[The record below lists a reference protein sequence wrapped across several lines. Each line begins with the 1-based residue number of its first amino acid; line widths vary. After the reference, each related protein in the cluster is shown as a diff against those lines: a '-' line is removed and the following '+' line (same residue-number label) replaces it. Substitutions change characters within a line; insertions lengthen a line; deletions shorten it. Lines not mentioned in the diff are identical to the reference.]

1 MLDFNNNFMKTKIK
15 ILLLVIVFSSCVDDG
30 DYGIPTPTEAQNIII
45 PTNKLI
51 TFKAVYGRYA
61 QAVASEKLI
70 AIFNEDEDVYIEG
83 YVVSSDQSGNFFEE
97 LIIQNKIDDSNPDED
112 PRLGI
117 RLDIN
122 VGSLSDTYEFGRK
135 VYVKLS
141 GLTIG
146 ESNGV
151 LTIGKGEDQ
160 RVEQIQEFEYRKIV
174 IRTPEVVT
182 ITPKIASLIALT
194 DADENTLIQLNNM
207 QIKSSELPLTYAGE
221 GIDEFDG
228 FRTLENCDT
237 NLAILLQTST
247 FADFKSLQ
255 VPQKKGSIRGVFTR
269 DFGDDF
275 NVLVINSATDVQ
287 FTDENRCDPESFS
300 CGLADNVGTSNLFY
314 DNFQSQTNN
323 RLIAG
328 NGWTNY
334 IEAGSEGWEA
344 YVATGTNAS
353 LDRSARMQS
362 ASSGDVHNIAWLI
375 TPAIN
380 LDVQDGE
387 TLRFKTSSSFADSS
401 DMQVLYST
409 NWDGSEANVT
419 NATWS
424 ILSDA
429 YIIKNTDYFGSWFN
443 SGNVDLSCLTGNIHI
458 AFKYTGSG
466 NPTFD
471 GTYELDEVS
480 IDYVP

>member
-1 MLDFNNNFMKTKIK
+1 MKTKI
-15 ILLLVIVFSSCVDDG
+15 IAMFLLVIISSCVDNG
-30 DYGIPTPTEAQNIII
+30 DYGIPI
-45 PTNKLI
+45 PGEEQSIVIPENKLI
-51 TFKAVYGRYA
+51 TFKALYGRFA
-61 QAVASEKLI
+61 QAVLNDKLI
-70 AIFNEDEDVYIEG
+70 AIIEEDEDLYIEG
-83 YVVSSDQSGNFFEE
+83 YVVSSDQSGNFFKE
-97 LIIQNKIDDSNPDED
+97 LIIQNKVDDSNPDED

-117 RLDIN
+117 RLDVN

-151 LTIGKGEDQ
+151 LTIAKGEDQ
-160 RVEQIQEFEYRKIV
+160 SLEQIQEFEYRKIV
-174 IRTPEVVT
+174 IRTPEVAV
-182 ITPKIASLIALT
+182 ITPKIASLIELT

-207 QIKSSELPLTYAGE
+207 QIKKSELPLTYAGE

-228 FRTLENCDT
+228 FRTLESCD
-237 NLAILLQTST
+237 LGLSVLMQTST
-247 FADFKSLQ
+247 FSDFKSIQL
-255 VPQKKGSIRGVFTR
+255 PQKKGSITGVFSR

-275 NVLVINSATDVQ
+275 NVLIINSVTDVQ
-287 FTDENRCDPESFS
+287 FADEDRCDPLQFS
-300 CGLADNVGTSNLFY
+300 CGVADTFGAGNLFY
-314 DNFQSQTNN
+314 DNFESQKNN
-323 RLIAG
+323 QLIVG

-334 IEAGSEGWEA
+334 IESGSEGWEA

-362 ASSGDVHNIAWLI
+362 ASSGDVNNVAWLI

-380 LDVQDGE
+380 LDPQNEE

-401 DMQVLYST
+401 DMQVLYSAD
-409 NWDGSEANVT
+409 WDGAPANVS
-419 NATWS
+419 NATWI

-429 YIIKNTDYFGSWFN
+429 YIIKDTDYFGSWFN
-443 SGNVDLSCLTGNIHI
+443 SGIVDLSCLAGTIHI
-458 AFKYTGSG
+458 AFKYIGSG

-480 IDYVP
+480 IDYVH

>member
-1 MLDFNNNFMKTKIK
+1 MKNRII
-15 ILLLVIVFSSCVDDG
+15 ILLLIIFSSCVDDG
-30 DYGIPTPTEAQNIII
+30 EYGIPI
-45 PTNKLI
+45 PEEGQQIVIPENKLI
-51 TFKAVYGRYA
+51 TFKALYGRYA
-61 QAVASEKLI
+61 QAVANDKLI
-70 AIFNEDEDVYIEG
+70 AIIGEDEELYIEG
-83 YVVSSDQSGNFFEE
+83 YVVSSDQAGNFFEE
-97 LIIQNKIDDSNPDED
+97 LIIQNKVDDSNPDED

-122 VGSLSDTYEFGRK
+122 VGSLSDIYEFGRK

-151 LTIGKGEDQ
+151 LTIAKGEDQ
-160 RVEQIQEFEYRKIV
+160 SLEQIQEFEYRNIV
-174 IRTPEVVT
+174 IRTSEVAV
-182 ITPKIASLIALT
+182 ITPKIASLTALT
-194 DADENTLIQLNNM
+194 DADKNTLIQLNNM
-207 QIKSSELPLTYAGE
+207 QIRKSELPLTYAGE

-228 FRTLENCDT
+228 FRTLESCD
-237 NLAILLQTST
+237 LGLSILLQTST
-247 FADFKSLQ
+247 FSDFKSIQ
-255 VPQKKGSIRGVFTR
+255 VPQKRGAITGVFSR

-275 NVLVINSATDVQ
+275 NVLIINSITNVQ
-287 FTDENRCDPESFS
+287 FTDENRCNPLEFS
-300 CGLADNVGTSNLFY
+300 CGLADFVGSANLFY
-314 DNFQSQTNN
+314 DNFESQKNN
-323 RLIAG
+323 QLISG

-375 TPAIN
+375 TPAID
-380 LDVQDGE
+380 LDSQNGE

-401 DMQVLYST
+401 DMQVLYSAD
-409 NWDGSEANVT
+409 WDGTTTHVT

-424 ILSDA
+424 ILSNA
-429 YIIKNTDYFGSWFN
+429 YIIKDTDYFGSWFN
-443 SGNVDLSCLTGNIHI
+443 SGNVDLSCLTGTIHI
-458 AFKYTGSG
+458 AFKYIGSG

-480 IDYVP
+480 IDFWP